1 MAKVVYSPYSFASI
15 MRAIFELLYEEI
27 EDQAGADARRKL
39 HQQHVKLRQKIQAAY
54 ESQFPD
60 CKEEHAPPLALADI
74 ALVALH
80 RIEKGAEVADVLKIS
95 KGKLLKL
102 ARKRLVNGASGVQ

>member
-1 MAKVVYSPYSFASI
+1 MSKVVYSPYSFASI
-15 MRAIFELLYEEI
+15 MRAIFELLYDEI

-54 ESQFPD
+54 DSQIVEVEYGSQLAQTPV
-60 CKEEHAPPLALADI
+60 AITAIALA
-74 ALVALH
+74 VLH
-80 RIEKGAEVADVLKIS
+80 RIEGGAEIADILKIS

-102 ARKRLVNGASGVQ
+102 ARKGLEK